1 MILLQIESLTN
12 GQILGSGIWDN
23 LIWPIMVA
31 AILAGGGLIWK
42 RISQKKKK
50 ETRPTINLVIDE
62 HWKIQSISDNR
73 FHSKIQLA
81 KQITRE
87 TKQKGIFI
95 KLVPNYN
102 TKQLDK
108 YEKEDLKLG
117 LKKKEEEIEQKIQ
130 ILLIK
135 PIELG
140 LEQIDNL
147 KTVINTI
154 LAGQLL
160 NVTGRV
166 KIDIYRNHE
175 PQIYFPVYVTQNDFQ
190 KMAQKQ
196 NKSIKDFKQELSIPT
211 MCSMAIFDSE
221 LLYREV
227 IPALVQEIYRLY
239 TGYDFDLNTNNWE
252 NILLYEVG
260 LG

>member
-1 MILLQIESLTN
+1 M
-12 GQILGSGIWDN
+12 
-23 LIWPIMVA
+23 
-31 AILAGGGLIWK
+31 
-42 RISQKKKK
+42 
-50 ETRPTINLVIDE
+50 
-62 HWKIQSISDNR
+62 
-73 FHSKIQLA
+73 
-81 KQITRE
+81 
-87 TKQKGIFI
+87 
-95 KLVPNYN
+95 
-102 TKQLDK
+102 
-108 YEKEDLKLG
+108 KLG